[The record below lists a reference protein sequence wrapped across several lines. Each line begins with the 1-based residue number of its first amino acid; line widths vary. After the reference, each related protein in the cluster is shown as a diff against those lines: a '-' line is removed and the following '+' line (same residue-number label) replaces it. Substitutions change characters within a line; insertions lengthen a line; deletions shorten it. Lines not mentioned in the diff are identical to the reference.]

1 MQIFQEFA
9 KNPQETMQKYS
20 HVPEF
25 KETMTEFS
33 QLMASHFSSIAE
45 NKEKERIEAEEKAKR
60 EYEQKLKEDPAF
72 KAIETDP

>member
-1 MQIFQEFA
+1 
-9 KNPQETMQKYS
+9 
-20 HVPEF
+20 
-25 KETMTEFS
+25 
-33 QLMASHFSSIAE
+33 MASHFSSIAE